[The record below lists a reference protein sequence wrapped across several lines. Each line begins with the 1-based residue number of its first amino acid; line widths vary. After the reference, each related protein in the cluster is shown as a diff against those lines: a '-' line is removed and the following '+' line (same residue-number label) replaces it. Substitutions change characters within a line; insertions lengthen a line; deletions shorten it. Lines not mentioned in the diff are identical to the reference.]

1 MVNSSQDSNS
11 VLLNSKAQVFHPE
24 KDCLL
29 HYVTYRA
36 HMLPSQSHG
45 PNRGGENIP
54 VCFWTLT
61 LGPAQRQDQD
71 TGGWLGSSYI
81 SLVILLVGMGQPRE
95 VAS

>member
-45 PNRGGENIP
+45 PNRGGETSQS
-54 VCFWTLT
+54 VFGHSLWGRHKGKTRT
-61 LGPAQRQDQD
+61 QEA
-71 TGGWLGSSYI
+71 GWEAATS
-81 SLVILLVGMGQPRE
+81 P
-95 VAS
+95 